1 MLSIPWKSVSCW
13 WAKSGGALLPASHPR
28 PSKLPAVEPGD
39 RLPRTTNSPA
49 VAVERLGI
57 DRFSGAAYTTPP
69 TSWLGAGICGRD
81 AMNRATSATVCPN
94 EASASRDRARSSADV
109 NRWVAMID
117 AELRSEEDV
126 GGTNQDSVAVT
137 LEFGRTTIDLA
148 SQPLQAGGSLRLD
161 QLADEPL
168 DLVVE
173 GRSIARGELVA
184 VEGRLGIRIVELLL
198 LLVAWLVLGTS
209 PSLAQE
215 RSGAFVFDNESE
227 RLETPFGTVRGS
239 RASLKTEES
248 SVIPSS
254 RRTDPPSTDLSSGP
268 LLPPRSDFTT
278 RDANRAQG
286 NAATSW
292 SATVWPLLLVVGLI
306 VVGARWLKS
315 RSPVAT
321 RGLPAEVFEMLGRK
335 AIDARTSVVL
345 ARCGSRLL
353 LLSQSPHG
361 LQTLAEITDPVEIDC
376 LAGLCRSTQ
385 RDQTL
390 AETFRAMLHRPT
402 NPKPTTSPQTNPLD
416 DRLAAR
422 LMSARSA
429 TSASMSEVRP

>member
-1 MLSIPWKSVSCW
+1 MK
-13 WAKSGGALLPASHPR
+13 
-28 PSKLPAVEPGD
+28 
-39 RLPRTTNSPA
+39 
-49 VAVERLGI
+49 
-57 DRFSGAAYTTPP
+57 
-69 TSWLGAGICGRD
+69 
-81 AMNRATSATVCPN
+81 RATSVTVCSNDVPP
-94 EASASRDRARSSADV
+94 ARDRARSSQDV

-117 AELRSEEDV
+117 AELRSEEDI
-126 GGTNQDSVAVT
+126 GEPDQDAVAIT
-137 LEFGRTTIDLA
+137 LEFGRATIDLDA
-148 SQPLQAGGSLRLD
+148 QPLKAGDSLKLD

-168 DLVVE
+168 DVVVD
-173 GRSIARGELVA
+173 GRAVARGELVV
-184 VEGRLGIRIVELLL
+184 VEGQLGIRIVELLM
-198 LLVAWLVLGTS
+198 LLVAWLALGTAS
-209 PSLAQE
+209 SLAQE

-239 RASLKTEES
+239 RATLEMES
-248 SVIPSS
+248 SPALPSS
-254 RRTDPPSTDLSSGP
+254 RDTEVPHSPSVTP
-268 LLPPRSDFTT
+268 LPRRSDAAT

-286 NAATSW
+286 NATTSW

-315 RSPVAT
+315 RSPAAA
-321 RGLPAEVFEMLGRK
+321 RGLPTEVFEVLGRK
-335 AIDARTSVVL
+335 ALDPRTSVVL

-353 LLSQSPHG
+353 VLSQSPHG

-390 AETFRAMLHRPT
+390 VETFRAMLHKPT
-402 NPKPTTSPQTNPLD
+402 NTKPATSTPTNSLD

-422 LMSARSA
+422 LMPARSV